1 MAKGPLKEVDS
12 VRSSSKSFA
21 FSQQDFDDFVGPKA
35 FGKEALLL
43 LTLSGFI
50 WTHFSGSANFISAQ
64 RRELAL
70 TSLGVAE
77 CDIPLLSADRFR
89 LPAPC
94 GGQFLSMR

>member
-1 MAKGPLKEVDS
+1 M
-12 VRSSSKSFA
+12 
-21 FSQQDFDDFVGPKA
+21 GPKA

-43 LTLSGFI
+43 LALSGFI
-50 WTHFSGSANFISAQ
+50 WTHLSGSANFISAQ

-94 GGQFLSMR
+94 GGQFSSMR